1 MKTSRACRDF
11 NSFLFHSA
19 TLKSKLNKTRQQGNR
34 WGHQNVVIVGVGCQH
49 KKASLS
55 SISGEISS
63 PLAASSKSSSTPPTN
78 LSQTKSCLSHIQL
91 MPSSSMGPFV
101 GEATAG
107 LASFELVGL
116 DCRDMLAAEISK
128 EACIRK
134 YLGTIK
140 YLANL

>member
-1 MKTSRACRDF
+1 
-11 NSFLFHSA
+11 
-19 TLKSKLNKTRQQGNR
+19 
-34 WGHQNVVIVGVGCQH
+34 
-49 KKASLS
+49 
-55 SISGEISS
+55 
-63 PLAASSKSSSTPPTN
+63 
-78 LSQTKSCLSHIQL
+78 

-128 EACIRK
+128 EGCIRK